1 METKILV
8 DSSKIVHYSRCE
20 KGIFSAIEHLGF
32 YYKIID
38 LSFERFFERE
48 IENTNLIV
56 IGQEG
61 LGFSLGK
68 LETDILIKNLYSG
81 VGIVIFDGYISSYP
95 FDFLKNIKIEEFIPK
110 RTSKIKLEKNSW
122 ICQGT
127 YNDEFELKNEIIFYS
142 VKFDNRAWKVFLYNE
157 DGQPCGI
164 YGRFGKGKIVL
175 FLTSA
180 GLWQDDVLGHTEGLD
195 DVFFRSLIWAS
206 KKPFIT
212 KTMPPFITARIDDV
226 SGSGSKVVKY
236 KETVERFKYVDIL
249 NRYKIV
255 PNLGLFIDD
264 IEKDDILSIREKYF
278 EKQAEFSP
286 HAFSD
291 PVNKNEYP
299 IYMKHNGQ
307 EFSDNELKENFNRV
321 DIKFELFGIKP
332 SITLNAH
339 FGEVGIKSLSYLK
352 ERNQNFLMN
361 IIRVGKAYSD
371 PKSHIWDLKPYNKIN
386 FSLSEIPE
394 DNDFFNVLSLPLKIE
409 EKSSNEKN
417 PDFDFLYKCT
427 NFWNENNSTDTKRA
441 IKRGIFQIKRGLENK
456 FFGCLM
462 THEQRISFLKIE
474 EWEEIIKGII
484 NSIGMKNKIFKN
496 YDYISLY
503 AKNLKSISIEKID
516 FDKNLEI
523 ILKGGTKI
531 NLYLYI
537 FYDRDDEVIENFLE
551 IPPFESYTKLNFKIQ
566 G

>member
-1 METKILV
+1 METKIII
-8 DSSKIVHYSRCE
+8 DSLKTVQYSRSE
-20 KGIFSAIEHLGF
+20 KGIFSAIEHFGF
-32 YYKIID
+32 HYKIID
-38 LSFERFFERE
+38 LAFERFFERE

-68 LETDILIKNLYSG
+68 LETDILLKNLYSG
-81 VGIVIFDGYISSYP
+81 IGIVIFDGYISSYP
-95 FDFLKNIKIEEFIPK
+95 SDFLKSLKIEEIIPK

-127 YNDEFELKNEIIFYS
+127 YNDEIELKNELMFYS
-142 VKFDNRAWKVFLYNE
+142 VKFDNKFWNAFLYSE
-157 DGQPCGI
+157 DWQVCGI

-180 GLWQDDVLGHTEGLD
+180 GLWQDEILGHTEGLD
-195 DVFFRSLIWAS
+195 DIFFRSLVWAS
-206 KKPFIT
+206 KKPLIT

-226 SGSGSKVVKY
+226 SGSGSKVAKY

-249 NRYKIV
+249 NKYKII

-264 IEKDDILSIREKYF
+264 IQNEDIPVLREKYF

-291 PVNKNEYP
+291 PNNINEYP

-307 EFSDNELKENFNRV
+307 EFSDNELKENFGRV
-321 DIKFELFGIKP
+321 DRKFELFGIRP

-339 FGEVGIKSLSYLK
+339 FGEVGIKSLPYLK
-352 ERNQNFLMN
+352 ERKQNFLMN
-361 IIRVGKAYSD
+361 IIRIGKAYSD
-371 PKSHIWDLKPYNKIN
+371 PKGHIWDLKPYNKIN
-386 FSLSEIPE
+386 FSLSELPE

-409 EKSSNEKN
+409 EKLSDEKKV
-417 PDFDFLYKCT
+417 DFDFLYKCT
-427 NFWNENNSTDTKRA
+427 IFWNENNSTDIKRA
-441 IKRGIFQIKRGLENK
+441 IRRGIFQIESGLENK

-484 NSIGMKNKIFKN
+484 NSIKTKNIIFKS

-503 AKNLKSISIEKID
+503 SKNLQGVSIEKIN

-523 ILKGGTKI
+523 ILKGKTKI
-531 NLYLYI
+531 PIYLYI
-537 FYDRDDEVIENFLE
+537 FYDKDDEVIENFLE
-551 IPPFESYTKLNFKIQ
+551 IPPFENYTKLSFKI
-566 G
+566 